1 MKGII
6 LENRTKIIYQAEK
19 ENELIQE
26 FKDDFQID
34 NAAKGM
40 KIKDRGEF
48 NNQFSSHIFKLLS
61 SYHIPTHFVKIHS
74 ENSMVVKKIEM
85 IPIVVCMRN
94 IAAGTLVKNFG
105 LKKGKELEC
114 PLIEYYMKNEKD
126 EDQIINEAHIISFG
140 YATGEELKEM
150 HRITSKVNVI
160 IKDYLRRRFFK
171 LVDFR
176 LEFGRYKEDHIMV
189 GSEINLDTCHIL
201 NVETNEIIFE
211 EKHYEDKKEMVN
223 IYNDLS
229 ARLL

>member
-6 LENRTKIIYQAEK
+6 QENKTKIIYQGEN

-26 FKDDFQID
+26 FKDDFQIS
-34 NAAKGM
+34 NAAKGIN
-40 KIKDRGEF
+40 IKNRGEF
-48 NNQFSSHIFKLLS
+48 YNQFSSHIFKLLS
-61 SYHIPTHFVKIHS
+61 SYHIPTHFIKSHS

-85 IPIVVCMRN
+85 IPVVVCMRN

-114 PLIEYYMKNEKD
+114 PLIEYYMKNDKN

-140 YATGEELKEM
+140 YATSDELKEM
-150 HRITSKVNVI
+150 HRIASKVNVI
-160 IKDYLRRRFFK
+160 LKDFFRRRFFK

-176 LEFGRYKEDHIMV
+176 LEYGRYKDNRIIV
-189 GSEINLDTCHIL
+189 GSEINFDTCHIL
-201 NVETNEIIFE
+201 NVETNEIILD
-211 EKHYEDKKEMVN
+211 EKHYNDKKELVN
-223 IYNDLS
+223 IFNDLS